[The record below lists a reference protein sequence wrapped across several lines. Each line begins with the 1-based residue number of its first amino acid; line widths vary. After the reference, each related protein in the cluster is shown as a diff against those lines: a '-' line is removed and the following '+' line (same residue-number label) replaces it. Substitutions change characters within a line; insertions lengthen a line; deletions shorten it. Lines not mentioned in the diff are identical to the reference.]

1 MIRTPFPATGKHAS
15 IAAALLLTLCVNM
28 IPVGDALGG
37 RFYFYKKRNLPR
49 VQLSEIGLSGSGVSV
64 SENSFQGEAGW
75 EGGVVST
82 PGLDVEQLYSTGTI
96 VRKNILLW
104 YYQYNH
110 KKEEPPVFNVS
121 YRILSRGG
129 RENAFSHDTDPSSL
143 IFSSI
148 TEHPLEFKKKNKN
161 NTRCYGRVDMDFDI
175 AKARKSGKYYGSIE
189 ITIITY

>member
-1 MIRTPFPATGKHAS
+1 MALAPARKNS
-15 IAAALLLTLCVNM
+15 IILALLVLCMVSAM
-28 IPVGDALGG
+28 TADAHAG
-37 RFYFYKKRNLPR
+37 RFHFYKNRNLPK

-64 SENSFQGEAGW
+64 SENTFETEAGW
-75 EGGVVST
+75 EGGTVST
-82 PGLDVEQLYSTGTI
+82 PGLGLEQLYSTGTI
-96 VRKNILLW
+96 VRNDILLW
-104 YYQYNH
+104 YYQYNP

-129 RENAFSHDTDPSSL
+129 RENAFSHKSDNSSV

-148 TEHPLEFKKKNKN
+148 TERPVECKKRSKS

-175 AKARKSGKYYGSIE
+175 SRARKSGKYYGTIE